1 MDINA
6 LVSRDRAYF
15 NNTTLTMYLPELS
28 ESLACS
34 VVVEASDTSS
44 LVTIT
49 APFNPSS
56 NTSIGVIEVLE
67 KLPTEPVEYAT
78 TWLTVDTAT
87 LTPNPSSVQVGQQ
100 FTIGQE
106 TYEVASIAGND
117 VTFTTPVSQVAVF
130 YASVATPDVSYQWQL
145 SEDGGNT
152 WLDIPGATNRSYE
165 PVTGDVGDNLRVIV
179 SYVDGQGTVEE
190 PSLAPPETQPQFIYP
205 VFPVVASVTLD
216 VVRAYSANLLAELIV
231 TLESS

>member
-1 MDINA
+1 M
-6 LVSRDRAYF
+6 VSRDKAYF

-56 NTSIGVIEVLE
+56 NASIGQIEVLE
-67 KLPTEPVEYAT
+67 KKPSEPVEYAT
-78 TWLTVDTAT
+78 TWLSVDSAT
-87 LTPNPSSVQVGQQ
+87 LTPNPSSVVVGQQ

-106 TYEVASIAGND
+106 TYEVASITGND
-117 VTFTTPVSQVAVF
+117 VTFTTPVSEVAVF
-130 YASVATPDVSYQWQL
+130 YASVATPDVTYQWQI
-145 SEDGGNT
+145 SEDGGTSWVN
-152 WLDIPGATNRSYE
+152 IPGATDRSYE
-165 PVTGDVGDNLRVIV
+165 PVSGDVGDDLRVIV
-179 SYVDGQGTVEE
+179 SYVDGQGTIEE
-190 PSLAPPETQPQFIYP
+190 PSLAPPQTQPQFIYP
-205 VFPVVASVTLD
+205 VFPIVASVSLD